1 MNLKRNEPAEA
12 LLGITDKPKGKKEES
27 PRNNAK

>member
-1 MNLKRNEPAEA
+1 LKRKEPAEA
-12 LLGITDKPKGKKEES
+12 LLVIKDKPKGKKEEP